1 MKPDIL
7 IINDDGIQSPGILAL
22 AQAME
27 SLGSITIV
35 APDQEQSAKSHSI
48 TLDDPIRVNPAFL
61 KGGIRGWAVKG
72 TPVDCAKIALRSLL
86 KKKPDLMISG
96 INLGSNLGKNLVYSG
111 TISAA
116 YEGAT
121 LGIPSAAISLD
132 SITAKE
138 FSAAKQVSISIATYL
153 LKNKLPKGT
162 MLNVNVP
169 YIRKNKIKGFRVTKQ
184 GRSSF
189 MDTFEK
195 RVDPRGRSYFWIKGE
210 IRNLDSSVEFDGEAI
225 LSGYV
230 SITPIDFDLTN
241 NVFMNKLKQEFIYD

>member
-48 TLDDPIRVNPAFL
+48 TLNDPIRINPVNL
-61 KGGIRGWAVKG
+61 KRGFKGWSVKG
-72 TPVDCAKIALRSLL
+72 TPVDCAKIALKSLF
-86 KKKPDLMISG
+86 KKKPDLLISG

-116 YEGAT
+116 YEGTT

-132 SITAKE
+132 SFTAKE

-184 GRSSF
+184 GRSGF
-189 MDTFEK
+189 IDTFEK
-195 RVDPRGRSYFWIKGE
+195 RVDPRGRSYFWIKGK
-210 IRNLDSSVEFDGEAI
+210 ISNFDSSVEFDGEAI
-225 LSGYV
+225 LNGYV
-230 SITPIDFDLTN
+230 SITPINFDLTN
-241 NVFMNKLKQEFIYD
+241 NVFMKKLKQEFIDD